1 MDDWRLCLDCL
12 YGSSLYLGHGGCDS
26 NIHGNGAVSCR
37 HGYGYVYRYPMDMD
51 TAIQYFIEKSDM
63 WIRFIIFFK
72 NKMNTM
78 PQ

>member
-1 MDDWRLCLDCL
+1 
-12 YGSSLYLGHGGCDS
+12 
-26 NIHGNGAVSCR
+26 
-37 HGYGYVYRYPMDMD
+37 MDMD